1 MPMDKKTKENLTTEE
16 QCLKPRP
23 FWQRVIYPLVGMIL
37 IILGIILWI
46 MPVVMG
52 FPLIIIG
59 VPLVCC
65 FHPRLEQWVRRKMHT
80 LHQAI
85 KNKLKRN

>member
-1 MPMDKKTKENLTTEE
+1 MSKETKELYTPQ
-16 QCLKPRP
+16 QCLRPRP
-23 FWQRVIYPLVGMIL
+23 LWQRLFYPFIGAIL

-59 VPLVCC
+59 LPFLFC
-65 FHPRLEQWVRRKMHT
+65 FHPRSELWVRRKMHAVR
-80 LHQAI
+80 LAVMNKI
-85 KNKLKRN
+85 KKN